1 MKKYIYIL
9 VILSILDVLLFVFYK
24 NINKERTKYNI
35 IINSEPILIQIKD
48 IVLKDVNDFNINDF
62 FYVYSYKDYSI
73 KYQFDEKQL
82 LIDLNNIKYSFDYQ
96 IEEPNVIE
104 KVIYQEI
111 EKPIIENNYDFVEEE
126 YFHVN
131 NEYLE
136 FELDTDL
143 DYIRQILYEN
153 INTTYQTSIDYSR
166 LNVSQ
171 IGQYSVFYSTND
183 KKIEIFVKI
192 G

>member
-48 IVLKDVNDFNINDF
+48 IVMKDVNDFNINDF
-62 FYVYSYKDYSI
+62 FYVCSYKDYSV

-96 IEEPNVIE
+96 IEEPDVIE

-111 EKPIIENNYDFVEEE
+111 DKPIIENNYDFVEEE
-126 YFHVN
+126 YFYVN

-143 DYIRQILYEN
+143 DFIRQILYEN

>member
-9 VILSILDVLLFVFYK
+9 AILSILDVLLFAFYK

-73 KYQFDEKQL
+73 KYQFDKKQL

-96 IEEPNVIE
+96 IEEPEVIE

-111 EKPIIENNYDFVEEE
+111 EIPIVENNYEFEEE
-126 YFHVN
+126 YFYVN
-131 NEYLE
+131 NDCLE

>member
-9 VILSILDVLLFVFYK
+9 AILSILDVLLFAIYK

-73 KYQFDEKQL
+73 KYQFDKKQL

-96 IEEPNVIE
+96 IEEPEVIE

-111 EKPIIENNYDFVEEE
+111 EIPIVENNYEFEEE
-126 YFHVN
+126 YFYVN
-131 NEYLE
+131 NDCLE

-171 IGQYSVFYSTND
+171 IGQYSVFYSTKD